1 MYISMYHYI
10 DLNNMYVDDNE
21 NEIEMDEWFLK
32 KFNLMVHLKF
42 RYINTFPSI
51 NLMKYNIYIYKIISS

>member
-1 MYISMYHYI
+1 
-10 DLNNMYVDDNE
+10 MYVDDNE